1 MCSWI
6 GLREGSS
13 AQAPDDRRHPL
24 TLAWPDAR
32 VGVQVD
38 AAELAAEDG
47 WVMVEPDAAKIAQ
60 QLVKAEE
67 AVTV

>member
-1 MCSWI
+1 
-6 GLREGSS
+6 
-13 AQAPDDRRHPL
+13 
-24 TLAWPDAR
+24 